1 MYVNKKDDSN
11 VVLYKELRSL
21 YEKKTEYE
29 LILGDL
35 TEEYIECELEIIN
48 SYYRIDNKRPLDKD
62 VVEALIKYFQ
72 DSLEEIDKKIKE
84 FKLSKSEVN

>member
-11 VVLYKELRSL
+11 VVLYKELNSL

-35 TEEYIECELEIIN
+35 TEKYIECELEIIN

-62 VVEALIKYFQ
+62 TIEALTNYLQ

-84 FKLSKSEVN
+84 FKISKCEVE

>member
-11 VVLYKELRSL
+11 VVLYKELNSL

-35 TEEYIECELEIIN
+35 TEKYIECELEIIN
-48 SYYRIDNKRPLDKD
+48 SYYRIDNKRLLDKD
-62 VVEALIKYFQ
+62 TIEALTNYLQ

-84 FKLSKSEVN
+84 FKISKCEVE